1 MQLARALLVG
11 VRNWTLYPPEHP
23 TVGISVSRL
32 CTAIRESSLGSVF
45 SIGITPDTL
54 MIESASADAAQ
65 AGIAEAAAMLH
76 DRDLLRLTFVGD
88 VPHEAVHALLRMLTL
103 ESADRRAQGGP
114 ARIWATSGHS
124 SIAVE
129 QMDYGSL
136 LAREEG
142 DVPEP
147 ARRDELW
154 RSIVMSMAGGKTAV
168 FDERAQQRLLEI
180 AGSSMD
186 IADTAMAATAA
197 MCAPDGSPMITSQ
210 AAVVIAAFRHLT
222 SIVSVMAPERMTEVM
237 SNMATAA
244 TQLDPHVV
252 MQMMQTED
260 DPTAAV
266 PLVRGLAAAFDDSKV
281 AQLLATALALE
292 GKASDRLAT
301 IFNTIA
307 PDEDR
312 KRRVLTMART
322 MLSESDYGKAGQTG
336 QFQVLWASMEELLI
350 SYNDKPFVSES
361 YQAALDG
368 VGGRAERMATGDD
381 LPPDLPGWME
391 SLGQDNVRRLSVTLL
406 VDLFTLEQDQAR
418 GAEIAADLEALA
430 EDLLLAG
437 AYDDTLRVTHALAE
451 RGRSPGSVGRDAS
464 RQALDQ
470 LGESL
475 AMHET
480 AGLLGDV
487 DDDDWKAIRAVME
500 VVGVATIEA
509 LKPVVMA
516 EQPSLASQ
524 RADEV
529 ILGFGKAAVSRLASL
544 VGDSRWFVQRNA
556 ARLLGRTGSADAV
569 ALLQPMLRQSDPR
582 VVREAVT
589 ALGAI
594 DDPAAARAI
603 HMVLRAATGALRRAV
618 IDALVAGRDPRVV
631 PILVHILRESQP
643 LGKDHEMVLETAK
656 ALGTVGSDD
665 GVAALGTLAG
675 RRAFL
680 GRKKLRAV
688 KQHSVEALE
697 RIGSPKAGAVLEEA
711 ARTGDRMLRKI
722 LGSKKG

>member
-1 MQLARALLVG
+1 MRLARALLVG

-54 MIESASADAAQ
+54 MIESASADTAQ

-76 DRDLLRLTFVGD
+76 DRDLLRLTFLGD

-103 ESADRRAQGGP
+103 DSADRRAQGGP
-114 ARIWATSGHS
+114 ARIWATSGHP

-129 QMDYGSL
+129 QMDYGNL

-168 FDERAQQRLLEI
+168 FDERAQQRLLQI
-180 AGSSMD
+180 AGSPMD

-222 SIVSVMAPERMTEVM
+222 SIVSVMAPERMTAVM

-368 VGGRAERMATGDD
+368 VGGRAERMATADD
-381 LPPDLPGWME
+381 LPADLPGWME

-406 VDLFTLEQDQAR
+406 VDLFTLEKDQAR

-430 EDLLLAG
+430 EDLLLCG

-451 RGRSPGSVGRDAS
+451 RTRTPGSVGRDAS
-464 RQALDQ
+464 RHALDQ

-475 AMHET
+475 AMRET
-480 AGLLGDV
+480 AGLLGEV
-487 DDDDWKAIRAVME
+487 DDDGWKAMRAVME
-500 VVGVATIEA
+500 VVGIATIEA

-516 EQPSLASQ
+516 EQPTLTSQ
-524 RADEV
+524 RAEEV
-529 ILGFGKAAVSRLASL
+529 ILGFGNASVSRLASL
-544 VGDSRWFVQRNA
+544 VSDPRWFVQRNV
-556 ARLLGRTGSADAV
+556 ARMLGRTGSAEAV

-603 HMVLRAATGALRRAV
+603 HMVLRAATGALRHAV